1 MSDSVDAGLMRH
13 CGSVPVMAGG
23 EPKKRSWTPLTTYEP
38 APTPLRSALDNL
50 ASTLGLT
57 DVDSINAL
65 FVDWPEI
72 VGEHLAQHCKP
83 RSLRDQVLTIEAS
96 DQQWATELKWMKT
109 PLIERCCAALGSDT
123 VTDVR
128 IVR

>member
-1 MSDSVDAGLMRH
+1 VQCVSDRD
-13 CGSVPVMAGG
+13 
-23 EPKKRSWTPLTTYEP
+23 EPKSKRGWKPLPTYST

-83 RSLRDQVLTIEAS
+83 RALRDQVLTIEAS
-96 DQQWATELKWMKT
+96 DHQWATELKWMT
-109 PLIERCCAALGSDT
+109 SLLIERCCDALGEGA

-128 IVR
+128 IIR

>member
-1 MSDSVDAGLMRH
+1 MTGPRN
-13 CGSVPVMAGG
+13 
-23 EPKKRSWTPLTTYEP
+23 EKPKRGWTPLPTHSK
-38 APTPLRSALDNL
+38 APTPLLGALNNL

-65 FVDWPEI
+65 FVDWPQI

-83 RSLRDQVLTIEAS
+83 RSLRDRVLTIEAS
-96 DQQWATELKWMKT
+96 DQQWATELKWMT
-109 PLIERCCAALGSDT
+109 SLLIERCDEALGAGS
-123 VTDVR
+123 VAEVR

>member
-1 MSDSVDAGLMRH
+1 M
-13 CGSVPVMAGG
+13 
-23 EPKKRSWTPLTTYEP
+23 
-38 APTPLRSALDNL
+38 
-50 ASTLGLT
+50 GLT

-72 VGEHLAQHCKP
+72 VGEQLAAHCAP

-96 DQQWATELKWMKT
+96 DQQWATELKWMT
-109 PLIERCCAALGSDT
+109 TLLMERCCEALGPKA
-123 VTDVR
+123 VTAVR

>member
-1 MSDSVDAGLMRH
+1 
-13 CGSVPVMAGG
+13 MAHD
-23 EPKKRSWTPLTTYEP
+23 KRSKRSWTPLTTHAP
-38 APTPLRSALDNL
+38 APVPLRSALDNL

-57 DVDSINAL
+57 NVDSINAL

-72 VGEHLAQHCKP
+72 VGEQLAQHCKP

-96 DQQWATELKWMKT
+96 DQQWATELKWMTT
-109 PLIERCCAALGSDT
+109 PLIDRCCAALGPDT
-123 VTDVR
+123 VTSVR

>member
-1 MSDSVDAGLMRH
+1 MN
-13 CGSVPVMAGG
+13 
-23 EPKKRSWTPLTTYEP
+23 KKRGWTPLPTHSS

-50 ASTLGLT
+50 ASTFGMT

-65 FVDWPEI
+65 FVEWPEI
-72 VGEHLAQHCKP
+72 VGEHLAEHCKP

-96 DQQWATELKWMKT
+96 DQQWATELKWMT
-109 PLIERCCAALGSDT
+109 SLLMERCCAALGDEA
-123 VTDVR
+123 VTSVR

>member
-1 MSDSVDAGLMRH
+1 M
-13 CGSVPVMAGG
+13 
-23 EPKKRSWTPLTTYEP
+23 KRRDGRSSRGWTPLPSHNT

-65 FVDWPEI
+65 FVDWPDI
-72 VGEHLAQHCKP
+72 VGEHLAEHCKP
-83 RSLRDQVLTIEAS
+83 RALRDQVLTIEAS
-96 DQQWATELKWMKT
+96 DQQWATELKWMT
-109 PLIERCCAALGSDT
+109 SLLIERCCSALGPDA
-123 VTDVR
+123 VNAVR